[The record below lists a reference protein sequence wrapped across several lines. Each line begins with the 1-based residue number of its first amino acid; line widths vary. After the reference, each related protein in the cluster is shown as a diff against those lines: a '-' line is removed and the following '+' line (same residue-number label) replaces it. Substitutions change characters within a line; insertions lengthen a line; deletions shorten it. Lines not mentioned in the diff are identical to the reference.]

1 MTATQPVRQILN
13 TTPENEGDIEALRE
27 EAKDLGINSFGLSR
41 NALRASIAA
50 VKKALENQPQT
61 VNAAEFDQGEVRA
74 DALGEALGPNSL
86 KRIPMGTRATRLPT
100 EQRPGYY
107 RRSFND
113 VPGRIERA
121 RRAGYEHVKDPT
133 GAPVSTPV
141 GTHEHGGGMRAYFME
156 IPQELREQDLAQKRT
171 INDDIDKVLNRGK
184 VSETKEDRRYVP
196 DTGISIKRR

>member
-1 MTATQPVRQILN
+1 MTATQPVRQTLN
-13 TTPENEGDIEALRE
+13 ANPENEGDIEALRE